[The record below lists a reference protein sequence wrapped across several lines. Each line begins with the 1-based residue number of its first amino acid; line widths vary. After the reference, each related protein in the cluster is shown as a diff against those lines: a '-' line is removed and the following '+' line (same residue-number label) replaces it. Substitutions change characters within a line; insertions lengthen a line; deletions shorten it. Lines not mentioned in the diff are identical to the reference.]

1 MAELDTGGRPGR
13 AGSDERTWAI
23 LVHVAAL
30 AGLIV
35 PLGSILGPFI
45 VWIIKK
51 PDSDHVNRHG
61 KAALNFQISMMLYVI
76 PMIILMFVF
85 IGFLI
90 LPFYVIFWFVMVI
103 VATIRAADDAE
114 PGYVLSIPFLK

>member
-1 MAELDTGGRPGR
+1 MAELDTGRPVR
-13 AGSDERTWAI
+13 AGSDERTWAV
-23 LVHVAAL
+23 LVHVSAL

-51 PDSDHVNRHG
+51 PESDHVNRHG
-61 KAALNFQISMMLYVI
+61 KAALNFQISMMLYLI
-76 PMIILMFVF
+76 PIIILMFVF